1 LHTPAG
7 TLVHTGDFKF
17 DQTPIDGSLF
27 DISRMSR
34 IGEEGVLILLSD
46 CTNVERPGFVQSE
59 RVVGETFERVF
70 SAAKR
75 RVIMACFASNVHRV
89 QQAIDVSV
97 RYGRKVALL
106 GRSMERNMETAKQ
119 LGYLRIPD
127 GTRIRAEEIESL
139 PPHLVTIVTTGSQ
152 GEPMA
157 SLSRM
162 AADEHQKVKIVKG
175 DTVIVSATAIPGN
188 EDLVWRTVNRLFQRG
203 ADVIY
208 DGIMPVHVSGHGYAE
223 ELKLMLNLVNPR
235 FVMPVHGEY
244 RMLARYSAMA
254 EQMGWP
260 KQDIVRAEIGDI
272 IEVDENSVRH
282 CGKIPQ
288 HGAVLI
294 DGAGVGD
301 VSEVVLRD
309 RAHLAQDGFLI
320 IVVGLDQET
329 GEIVAGPEV
338 NSRGFVFMD
347 ESEYLIEEVK
357 QKILERLENL
367 DNTADNDF
375 SSISQDLRQHVGKLL
390 FKRTQ
395 RKPMILPVI
404 LEV

>member
-1 LHTPAG
+1 
-7 TLVHTGDFKF
+7 
-17 DQTPIDGSLF
+17 
-27 DISRMSR
+27 
-34 IGEEGVLILLSD
+34 
-46 CTNVERPGFVQSE
+46 
-59 RVVGETFERVF
+59 
-70 SAAKR
+70 
-75 RVIMACFASNVHRV
+75 
-89 QQAIDVSV
+89 
-97 RYGRKVALL
+97 
-106 GRSMERNMETAKQ
+106 MERNMDTAKQ
-119 LGYLRIPD
+119 LGFLKIPE
-127 GTRIRAEEIESL
+127 GVRIRAEEIESL
-139 PPHLVTIVTTGSQ
+139 PPNMVTIVTTGSQ

-162 AADEHQKVKIVKG
+162 AADEHQKVKIAKG

-203 ADVIY
+203 AEVIY
-208 DGIMPVHVSGHGYAE
+208 DGLMPVHVSGHGYAE

-244 RMLARYSAMA
+244 RMLARYAAMA

-260 KQDIVRAEIGDI
+260 RQDIVRAEIGDI
-272 IEVDENSVRH
+272 IEVSENAVVHR
-282 CGKIPQ
+282 GKIPQ

-309 RAHLAQDGFLI
+309 RAHLAQDGFLV
-320 IVVGLDQET
+320 IVLGLDHET

-367 DNTADNDF
+367 ADTADNDY
-375 SSISQDLRQHVGKLL
+375 SSVAQDLRAQVGKLL

-404 LEV
+404 MEV